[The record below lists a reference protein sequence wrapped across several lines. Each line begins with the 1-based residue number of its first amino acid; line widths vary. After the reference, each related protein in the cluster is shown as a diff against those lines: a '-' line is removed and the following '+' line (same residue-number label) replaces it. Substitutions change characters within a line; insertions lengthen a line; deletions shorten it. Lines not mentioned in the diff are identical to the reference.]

1 MQKFTKDSLGKIGSE
16 SERTSNGHRNEDID
30 GERTPFNYYYKKS
43 DGGFA
48 STWKNIVHEVNATF
62 KETKKSTAF
71 EGIIVTSDKE
81 FFQRLGYVAGEDPPP
96 EVMRFFNRAYNFI
109 LREIGYHGT
118 DQNVISAVIHFDE
131 TTPHLQLYYLPIVDK
146 GKKKVYAKG
155 ADGKVLRNEKGSPI
169 QAKDKHG
176 KAIYELNE
184 LEQPKVCSSD
194 FWEQRGGQLSFGN
207 LQDAFYDEV
216 SIRYGLERGEV
227 GSNKKHTTKYEWQK
241 QQQESELAKIEERAT
256 IREDQA
262 SFATAMRD
270 KAMNE
275 LNEINERKEI
285 ASEELKPL
293 QEYLDAFKKALK
305 GDLPLSPTKLR
316 KMIVGLT
323 TEYKRLESEKK
334 ITDKDR
340 KHLFEELQKAEK
352 RIPELEKYKDF
363 VSLLVE
369 YAPDKLEEAK
379 RAANERKNAPKPS
392 IKTKTSGNYKF

>member
-241 QQQESELAKIEERAT
+241 Q
-256 IREDQA
+256 
-262 SFATAMRD
+262 
-270 KAMNE
+270 
-275 LNEINERKEI
+275 
-285 ASEELKPL
+285 
-293 QEYLDAFKKALK
+293 
-305 GDLPLSPTKLR
+305 
-316 KMIVGLT
+316 
-323 TEYKRLESEKK
+323 
-334 ITDKDR
+334 
-340 KHLFEELQKAEK
+340 
-352 RIPELEKYKDF
+352 
-363 VSLLVE
+363 
-369 YAPDKLEEAK
+369 
-379 RAANERKNAPKPS
+379 
-392 IKTKTSGNYKF
+392 

>member
-1 MQKFTKDSLGKIGSE
+1 MQKFTKGSLGKIGGE

-30 GERTPFNYYYKKS
+30 SERTPLNYYFKKS

-48 STWKNIVHEVNATF
+48 STWKSILNELNATF

-71 EGIIVTSDKE
+71 EGIIVTSDKA
-81 FFQRLGYVAGEDPPP
+81 FFQRLGYVAGDEPPP

-118 DQNVISAVIHFDE
+118 DQNIISAVIHFDE
-131 TTPHLQLYYLPIVDK
+131 TTPHLQLYYLPIIDK

-155 ADGKVLRNEKGSPI
+155 VDGKVLRNEKGSPI
-169 QAKDKHG
+169 QAKDEHG
-176 KAIYELNE
+176 RAIYELNE

-241 QQQESELAKIEERAT
+241 QQQEAELAKIEARAA

-270 KAMNE
+270 RAMNE

-293 QEYLDAFKKALK
+293 QKYLDAFKEALK

-334 ITDKDR
+334 ITDRDR
-340 KHLFEELQKAEK
+340 KNLFEELQKVEK
-352 RIPELEKYKDF
+352 RIPELEKYKAF
-363 VSLLVE
+363 VSLLVD

-379 RAANERKNAPKPS
+379 RAANERRNTPKPP
-392 IKTKTSGNYKF
+392 IKIKTSGNYKL